1 MTRNV
6 VLGSG
11 PRSRLSTLALTV
23 QLDAFTKVK
32 EAMDKMI
39 EELKVEQKEEVEFKL
54 NCVAELDDNAKMTY
68 RKTEEKEDL
77 EAKIAELA
85 ALIEKLGKEIEEANE
100 QIGTT
105 QSEMRK
111 ASQNR
116 EAENAEYQ

>member
-11 PRSRLSTLALTV
+11 PRSRLSTLALSV

-32 EAMDKMI
+32 AAMDKMI
-39 EELKVEQKEEVEFKL
+39 AELQAEQKEEVEFKM
-54 NCVAELDDNAKMTY
+54 NCVKELDDNEKMTY

-85 ALIEKLGKEIEEANE
+85 ALIKKWARR
-100 QIGTT
+100 
-105 QSEMRK
+105 SRK
-111 ASQNR
+111 RTSRSAR
-116 EAENAEYQ
+116 PRGRCG